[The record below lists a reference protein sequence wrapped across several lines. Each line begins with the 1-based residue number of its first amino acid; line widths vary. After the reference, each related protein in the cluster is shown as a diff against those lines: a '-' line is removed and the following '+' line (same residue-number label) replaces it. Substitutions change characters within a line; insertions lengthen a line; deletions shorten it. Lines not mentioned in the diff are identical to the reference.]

1 MEEWRKLPPLVR
13 ASSAQYLAQLISL
26 KACDLQDE
34 AARQRELGMLRRAQ
48 VTDRFVRL
56 QTALGQLF
64 VDLAIVADDEA
75 VERGIDTDL
84 YPNLLERPLTT
95 L

>member
-1 MEEWRKLPPLVR
+1 
-13 ASSAQYLAQLISL
+13 
-26 KACDLQDE
+26 
-34 AARQRELGMLRRAQ
+34 MLRRAQ